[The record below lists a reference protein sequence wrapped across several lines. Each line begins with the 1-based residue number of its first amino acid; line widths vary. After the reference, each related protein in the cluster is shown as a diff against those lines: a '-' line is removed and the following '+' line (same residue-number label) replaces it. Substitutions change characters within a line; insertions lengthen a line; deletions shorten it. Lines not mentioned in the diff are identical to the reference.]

1 MNSKFIVMI
10 VSHIIEEI
18 NGILILM
25 NAQPHP
31 VALKSLEKH
40 SPEALIAMRDDLAEE
55 FELTTGKKVLT
66 LEWGH

>member
-1 MNSKFIVMI
+1 MI

-31 VALKSLEKH
+31 VALKSLENH
-40 SPEALIAMRDDLAEE
+40 SPEALVAMRDDLAEE
-55 FELTTGKKVLT
+55 FESNTGKKVLT